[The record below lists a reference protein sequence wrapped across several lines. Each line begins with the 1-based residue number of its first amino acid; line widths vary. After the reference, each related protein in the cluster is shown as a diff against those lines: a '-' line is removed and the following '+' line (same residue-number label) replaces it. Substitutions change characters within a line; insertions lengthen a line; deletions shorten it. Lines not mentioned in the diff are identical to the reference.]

1 MLMTIFKLSVLTVS
15 WLFVST
21 KIDKEEEKKNEK

>member
-21 KIDKEEEKKNEK
+21 KIDEEELKNEE

>member
-1 MLMTIFKLSVLTVS
+1 MLATIFKLTVLTVS

-21 KIDKEEEKKNEK
+21 KIDEEEEKKNEE

>member
-21 KIDKEEEKKNEK
+21 KIDEEEANKNEE

>member
-1 MLMTIFKLSVLTVS
+1 MLMTIFKLSVLTIS

-21 KIDKEEEKKNEK
+21 KIDEEANKNEE